1 MHELYQLR
9 YFFSRSGDICLNQL
23 YLRRYEGT
31 KVPSFEG
38 TNFLTSVTDFFLVPG
53 RDESSLSQYKGH
65 PAPRFLFRD
74 FETIFSAAHSASY
87 VWNRN
92 FSDEK
97 LLLRKKF

>member
-1 MHELYQLR
+1 M
-9 YFFSRSGDICLNQL
+9 
-23 YLRRYEGT
+23 RRYEGN
-31 KVPSFEG
+31 FEG